1 MPANEEEV
9 FARWG
14 ELVALVEE
22 ARVRYYEDDAP
33 TISDAEYDAA
43 YRELLE
49 LEARHT
55 FLPLEQSPTLTVG
68 GKAGEVFSPVPH
80 DTQMMSLDD
89 VFSIEELEAW
99 FTRADRK
106 FGEEAHPVT
115 AEVKVDGLAV
125 NLRYERGVLVQAATR
140 GDGFVGEDVT
150 ANVLT
155 ITSIPRRLARQEGEA
170 VPALINIRGEVYFNV
185 KDFERI
191 NEERQAAGERPFVNP
206 RNAAA
211 GSLRQKDSAKTAK
224 RPLSFVAHGVGEV
237 IWDEAEGEPST
248 GAPTTQVG
256 PTTQM
261 GWYETFRGWGVPT
274 SSHTELVSGAEEAT
288 GMVKKLGEARP
299 TFDHI
304 IDGIVFKLN
313 SLAQQREWG
322 ATSRAP
328 RWAVAYKFPP
338 QEEFTRLLDI
348 RVQVGRT
355 GRVTPYA
362 VFEKVLVDGSN
373 LQHAT
378 LHNQDEVKRKG
389 VLIGDLIVVRKAGDV
404 IPEVVAPV
412 VADRDGSEYPF
423 VMPKTC
429 PSCGTKLAPAKE
441 GDVDLRCPNS
451 DGCPA
456 QITEKLIHLGSRGA
470 LDIEGLG
477 AEAAAALTQPEMGR
491 EAVVGALVEGRTVT
505 LEDGTVLHFEPEEDT
520 AHADLYDQAEALL
533 PDAQSPYLRSLADV
547 FTLQAEPLRDVFVWR
562 PVREK
567 GVLTGNYRQVRYFWS
582 SAWRSKGKDKALE
595 KVESKPR
602 KNLLEMLGELEAAK
616 EQALWRYLVALSIRH
631 VGPTAAQALA
641 THFESIEKI
650 ADAPEEELSAVDGVG
665 SVIAASMHD
674 WFEQE
679 ANRKWVQKW
688 QAAGAMLEAKAEVVV
703 EKTLDGLT
711 VVVSGSMPGFDRQ
724 EAKEAVVARGGKA
737 TSSVSKRTTVLA
749 AGPGA
754 GSKVARAEE
763 LGVPILSAEF
773 FPLLL
778 EQGLDT
784 ALAAAAQEENPA
796 EGPEEG

>member
-1 MPANEEEV
+1 MFVWKNGRMNEEPATLNEAQV
-9 FARWG
+9 FARWND
-14 ELVALVEE
+14 LVQLVEQ
-22 ARVRYYEDDAP
+22 ARTKYYEDDAP

-55 FLPLEQSPTLTVG
+55 FLPLEQSPTMTVG
-68 GKAGEVFSPVPH
+68 GRAGDVFSPVPH
-80 DTQMMSLDD
+80 TTQMMSLDD
-89 VFSIEELEAW
+89 VFSVEELQAW
-99 FTRADRK
+99 FTRVDRK
-106 FGEEAHPVT
+106 FGEGKHPVT

-155 ITSIPRRLARQEGEA
+155 ITSVPDRLKPQKGKLP
-170 VPALINIRGEVYFNV
+170 PALVNIRGEVYFTV
-185 KDFERI
+185 ADFEKT
-191 NEERQAAGERPFVNP
+191 NEERQEAGERPFVNP

-211 GSLRQKDSAKTAK
+211 GSLRQKDPEQTAK

-237 IWDEAEGEPST
+237 VWEQPGEA
-248 GAPTTQVG
+248 

-261 GWYETFRGWGVPT
+261 GWYEQFQAWGVPT
-274 SSHTELVSGAEEAT
+274 SAHTEVVEGADEAAK
-288 GMVKKLGEARP
+288 MVEKIGDSRP

-313 SLAQQREWG
+313 SLAQQAEWG

-412 VADRDGSEYPF
+412 VADRDGSEHAF
-423 VMPKTC
+423 VMPTDC
-429 PSCGTKLAPAKE
+429 PSCGTTLAPAKE
-441 GDVDLRCPNS
+441 GDVDLRCPNTS
-451 DGCPA
+451 GCPA
-456 QITEKLIHLGSRGA
+456 QVTEKLIYLGSRGA

-491 EAVVGALVEGRTVT
+491 EAVVAALVEGRTVT
-505 LEDGTVLHFEPEEDT
+505 LEDGTELHFHPDEDT
-520 AHADLYDQAEALL
+520 PHADLYEDAEALL
-533 PDAQSPYLRSLADV
+533 PKAQKPYLSSLSDV
-547 FTLQAEPLRDVFVWR
+547 FEIEAEGLKDVFVWR
-562 PVREK
+562 PIREK
-567 GVLTGNYRQVRYFWS
+567 GMATGNYRQVRYFWS
-582 SAWRSKGKDKALE
+582 AAWRRKGTGME
-595 KVESKPR
+595 EVQSTPR
-602 KNLLEMLGELEAAK
+602 KNLLEMLGELQAAK
-616 EQALWRYLVALSIRH
+616 EQPLWRYLVALSIRH

-641 THFESIEKI
+641 GHFSSVEAISN
-650 ADAPEEELSAVDGVG
+650 APVKDLSAVDGVG
-665 SVIAASMHD
+665 EVIAVSVHD
-674 WFEQE
+674 WFQDES
-679 ANRKWVQKW
+679 NREWVAKW
-688 QAAGAMLEAKAEVVV
+688 QEAGAMIPAEVQEV
-703 EKTLDGLT
+703 ENTLDALT
-711 VVVSGSMPGFDRQ
+711 IVVSGSMPGYDRQ
-724 EAKEAVVARGGKA
+724 AAKEAVVARGAKA
-737 TSSVSKRTTVLA
+737 TSSVSKKTTALV

-763 LGVPILSAEF
+763 LGVPILPAKV
-773 FPLLL
+773 FPVLLGEGL
-778 EQGLDT
+778 E
-784 ALAAAAQEENPA
+784 AAKAAAETVA
-796 EGPEEG
+796 EGS